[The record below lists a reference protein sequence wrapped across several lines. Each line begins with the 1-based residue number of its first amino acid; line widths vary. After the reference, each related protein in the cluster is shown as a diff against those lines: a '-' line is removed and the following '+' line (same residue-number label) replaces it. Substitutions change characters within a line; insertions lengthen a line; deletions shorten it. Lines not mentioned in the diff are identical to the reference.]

1 LERQV
6 VNQFLRFIVIAA
18 KGKIKAEGIM
28 KKPILS
34 WIKQLSNQNKRK
46 AGFTLIELLAVV
58 FLIGIIATIAGPSWL
73 TFTNQRRVTAAND
86 VVLKALQEAQSK
98 AKKEKLSYSVS
109 FKNESGKVPELAIH
123 PTKKANGTDDVDPT
137 NASDMKPEL
146 WRSLGKDLSLKPG
159 QVILRTNITAGN
171 QGGSSPVKYDPQTL
185 AKITFDYM
193 GTLDKT
199 SGNPSLP
206 LIIEVAAPVGNST
219 DPIPSTKRCVKITTL
234 LGTIQPGRVNECNPP
249 SSPI

>member
-28 KKPILS
+28 KKPLLS
-34 WIKQLSNQNKRK
+34 WLQQLAYPKKSET
-46 AGFTLIELLAVV
+46 GFTLVEVLVV
-58 FLIGIIATIAGPSWL
+58 VLIIGIIATIAGPSWL

-86 VVLKALQEAQSK
+86 VVLRALQEAQSK

-109 FKNESGKVPELAIH
+109 FRTESGKVPEIAIH

-159 QVILRTNITAGN
+159 QVILGTNITAGN
-171 QGGSSPVKYDPQTL
+171 QGGSSQVKYDPQTS

-199 SGNPSLP
+199 SGNPSVP
-206 LIIEVAAPVGNST
+206 LIIEVAAPVGNSP

-234 LGTIQPGRVNECNPP
+234 LGAIQPGKTKECN
-249 SSPI
+249 